1 MIHKEDNMARK
12 GKNKEIISTTSRL
25 VRWFFSI
32 LLLIFTSITIFVLL
46 STLLNSFKTKTNI
59 LNDTFGW
66 PQAFSLDSY
75 VEIFTKDK
83 FGKYFFNSIILT
95 GCGTTGCVLL
105 AALTAFG
112 IARYEFKG
120 KPFLTSYFL
129 FGMMFPIQVSVLPL
143 FIILKK
149 LSLLN
154 KLPGMILV
162 YASGISLSVYIF
174 QKFFR
179 TVPTALDESARL
191 DGASELRIFAQ
202 IILPLCKP
210 VISTVA
216 LITAIGEWNDFYMP
230 MVLLGGKNVRTL
242 PLAIY
247 NYLNEFIKYMN
258 VSFAAVMITLV
269 PIIVIYFLF
278 SNQLVEGITG
288 GAVEG

>member
-1 MIHKEDNMARK
+1 MAKK
-12 GKNKEIISTTSRL
+12 GKNKEIISGTSRL
-25 VRWFFSI
+25 IRWIFSI
-32 LLLIFTSITIFVLL
+32 LLLLFTSITIFVLI
-46 STLLNSFKTKTNI
+46 STLLNSFKTKANI

-66 PQAFSLDSY
+66 PQSFSLDSY
-75 VEIFTKDK
+75 VEIFKKDH
-83 FGKYFFNSIILT
+83 FGRYFLNSIILT
-95 GCGTTGCVLL
+95 ACGTTGCVLL

-120 KPFLTSYFL
+120 KPLLTSYFL

-149 LSLLN
+149 LALLN

-179 TVPTALDESARL
+179 TVPMALDESARL
-191 DGASELRIFAQ
+191 DGASEFRIFAQ

-216 LITAIGEWNDFYMP
+216 LITAVGEWNDFYMP

-247 NYLNEFIKYMN
+247 NYLN
-258 VSFAAVMITLV
+258 
-269 PIIVIYFLF
+269 
-278 SNQLVEGITG
+278 
-288 GAVEG
+288 